1 MFVSASLGTKPWAQ
15 CIFFFFFFFFFCQ
28 KRLCATQFLLF
39 YFIFIAFLG
48 FFFFFCQFFSFFLW
62 IIKIIFKKLMN
73 IQKKHQILF
82 ELIKHVVSSTTF
94 LIFKKNQWERISSFC
109 SDKHWPF
116 FSVCGCQLHNVM
128 DQIFQ
133 TFWKPKSM
141 VGVQKSIAI
150 FGISIDSFECI
161 QAILCLV

>member
-1 MFVSASLGTKPWAQ
+1 MFVSASLGTKPWAR
-15 CIFFFFFFFFFCQ
+15 CIFFLFFIFFLS
-28 KRLCATQFLLF
+28 KRLCATQLLLLLF
-39 YFIFIAFLG
+39 YCIFIAFLG
-48 FFFFFCQFFSFFLW
+48 FFFPWFFSFFLW
-62 IIKIIFKKLMN
+62 IIKMIFYKADEHSKEAPN
-73 IQKKHQILF
+73 IVWTHQTCSFINYILIC
-82 ELIKHVVSSTTF
+82 LKINGDVLVVFAVTNID
-94 LIFKKNQWERISSFC
+94 L
-109 SDKHWPF
+109 
-116 FSVCGCQLHNVM
+116 FSVCGCQLRNVM